1 MSEKDERLILKKKTN
16 MEENGGEQNSII
28 GAAGVCMEQ
37 VSGLSTDLTCLQ
49 VKRDQETNI
58 CRNHSTA
65 TVCLKSVFRTIVRY
79 SDLG

>member
-37 VSGLSTDLTCLQ
+37 VSGLSIQ
-49 VKRDQETNI
+49 I
-58 CRNHSTA
+58 
-65 TVCLKSVFRTIVRY
+65 
-79 SDLG
+79 